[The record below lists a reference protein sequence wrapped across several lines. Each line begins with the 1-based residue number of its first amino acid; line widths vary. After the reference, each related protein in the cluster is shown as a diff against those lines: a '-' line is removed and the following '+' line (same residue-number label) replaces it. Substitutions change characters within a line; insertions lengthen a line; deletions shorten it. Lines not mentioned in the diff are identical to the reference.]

1 MTRIL
6 SVFKTTKQ
14 IMFLIDT
21 NVISEYRKKNNANHG
36 VNKFFNNAQLRGTDL
51 FISVITI
58 GELRRGVELI
68 RSRGDNK
75 QADKL
80 EEWLAKI
87 INEYTENILDFTET
101 ESQVWGRLRV
111 PNYKNA
117 VDKQIAA
124 TALTYGLTLVT
135 RNFDDFADCGV
146 ELFNPFEK

>member
-36 VNKFFNNAQLRGTDL
+36 VNKFFKNANLQGTDL

>member
-1 MTRIL
+1 
-6 SVFKTTKQ
+6 
-14 IMFLIDT
+14 MFLIDT

>member
-1 MTRIL
+1 
-6 SVFKTTKQ
+6 
-14 IMFLIDT
+14 MFLIDT
-21 NVISEYRKKNNANHG
+21 NVISEYRKKNNANPG
-36 VNKFFNNAQLRGTDL
+36 VNKFFKNANLQGTDL

-68 RSRGDNK
+68 RYRGDKK

-87 INEYTENILDFTET
+87 IRDYAENILDFTET

-111 PNYKNA
+111 PHHENTL
-117 VDKQIAA
+117 DKQIAA

-135 RNFDDFADCGV
+135 RNIDDFTDCGV
-146 ELFNPFEK
+146 ELLNPFD

>member
-6 SVFKTTKQ
+6 SVFKTKQQ

-21 NVISEYRKKNNANHG
+21 NVISEYRKKNNANPG
-36 VNKFFNNAQLRGTDL
+36 VNKFFKNANLQGTDL

-68 RSRGDNK
+68 RYRGDKK

-111 PNYKNA
+111 PHHENTL
-117 VDKQIAA
+117 DKQIAA

-135 RNFDDFADCGV
+135 RNIDDFTDCGV
-146 ELFNPFEK
+146 ELLNPFD

>member
-1 MTRIL
+1 M

-36 VNKFFNNAQLRGTDL
+36 VNKFFKNANLQGTDL

-68 RSRGDNK
+68 RYRGDKK

-87 INEYTENILDFTET
+87 INVYTENILDFTET

-111 PNYKNA
+111 PNYENA

-135 RNFDDFADCGV
+135 RNIDDFTGTGV
-146 ELFNPFEK
+146 ELLNPFEK

>member
-1 MTRIL
+1 MTPIL
-6 SVFKTTKQ
+6 SVFKTKQQ

-21 NVISEYRKKNNANHG
+21 NVISEYRKKNNANPG
-36 VNKFFNNAQLRGTDL
+36 VNKFFKNANLQGTDL

-68 RSRGDNK
+68 RYRGDKK
-75 QADKL
+75 QAEKL

-87 INEYTENILDFTET
+87 IRDYAENILDFTET

-111 PNYKNA
+111 PHHENTL
-117 VDKQIAA
+117 DKQIAA

-135 RNFDDFADCGV
+135 RNIDDFTDCGV
-146 ELFNPFEK
+146 ELLNPFD

>member
-1 MTRIL
+1 
-6 SVFKTTKQ
+6 
-14 IMFLIDT
+14 MFLIDT
-21 NVISEYRKKNNANHG
+21 NVISEYRKKNNANPG
-36 VNKFFNNAQLRGTDL
+36 VNKFFKNANLQGTDL

-68 RSRGDNK
+68 RYRGDKK
-75 QADKL
+75 QAEKL

-111 PNYKNA
+111 PNYENA

-135 RNFDDFADCGV
+135 RNIDDFTGTGV
-146 ELFNPFEK
+146 ELLNPFEK

>member
-1 MTRIL
+1 M

-21 NVISEYRKKNNANHG
+21 NVISEYRKKNNANPG
-36 VNKFFNNAQLRGTDL
+36 VNKFFKNANLQGTDL

-68 RSRGDNK
+68 RYRGDKK
-75 QADKL
+75 QAEKL

-87 INEYTENILDFTET
+87 IRDYAENILDFTET

-111 PNYKNA
+111 PHHENTL
-117 VDKQIAA
+117 DKQIAA

-135 RNFDDFADCGV
+135 RNIDDFTDCGV
-146 ELFNPFEK
+146 ELLNPFD

>member
-6 SVFKTTKQ
+6 SVFKTKQQ

-21 NVISEYRKKNNANHG
+21 NVISEYRKKNNANPG
-36 VNKFFNNAQLRGTDL
+36 VNKFFKNANLQGTDL

-68 RSRGDNK
+68 RYRGDKK
-75 QADKL
+75 QAEKL

-87 INEYTENILDFTET
+87 IRDYAENILDFTET

-111 PNYKNA
+111 PHHENTL
-117 VDKQIAA
+117 DKQIAA
-124 TALTYGLTLVT
+124 TALTYGLTLLT
-135 RNFDDFADCGV
+135 RNIDDFTDCGV
-146 ELFNPFEK
+146 ELLNPFD

>member
-1 MTRIL
+1 
-6 SVFKTTKQ
+6 
-14 IMFLIDT
+14 MFLIDT
-21 NVISEYRKKNNANHG
+21 NVISEYRKKNNANPG
-36 VNKFFNNAQLRGTDL
+36 VNKFFKNANLQGTDL

-68 RSRGDNK
+68 RYRGDKK
-75 QADKL
+75 QAEKL

-87 INEYTENILDFTET
+87 IRDYAENILDFTET

>member
-6 SVFKTTKQ
+6 SVFKTKQQ

-21 NVISEYRKKNNANHG
+21 NVISEYRKKNNANPG
-36 VNKFFNNAQLRGTDL
+36 VNKFFKNANLQGTDL

-68 RSRGDNK
+68 RRRGDNK
-75 QADKL
+75 QAEKL

-87 INEYTENILDFTET
+87 IRDYAENILDFTET

-111 PNYKNA
+111 PHHENTL
-117 VDKQIAA
+117 DKQIAA

-135 RNFDDFADCGV
+135 RNIDDFTDCGV
-146 ELFNPFEK
+146 ELLNPFD

>member
-1 MTRIL
+1 M
-6 SVFKTTKQ
+6 SVFKTKQQ

-21 NVISEYRKKNNANHG
+21 NVISEYRKKNNANPG
-36 VNKFFNNAQLRGTDL
+36 VNKFFKNANLQGTDL

-68 RSRGDNK
+68 RYRGDKK
-75 QADKL
+75 QAEKL

-87 INEYTENILDFTET
+87 IRDYAENILDFTET

-111 PNYKNA
+111 PNYENA

-135 RNFDDFADCGV
+135 RNIDDFTGTGV
-146 ELFNPFEK
+146 ELLNPFEK

>member
-1 MTRIL
+1 M

-36 VNKFFNNAQLRGTDL
+36 VNKFFKNANLQGTDL

-68 RSRGDNK
+68 RYRGDKK

-111 PNYKNA
+111 PNYENA

-135 RNFDDFADCGV
+135 RNIDDFTGTGV
-146 ELFNPFEK
+146 ELLNPFEK

>member
-1 MTRIL
+1 M
-6 SVFKTTKQ
+6 
-14 IMFLIDT
+14 
-21 NVISEYRKKNNANHG
+21 
-36 VNKFFNNAQLRGTDL
+36 

-68 RSRGDNK
+68 RYRGDKK

-111 PNYKNA
+111 PNYENA

-135 RNFDDFADCGV
+135 RNIDDFTGTGV
-146 ELFNPFEK
+146 ELLNPFEK

>member
-6 SVFKTTKQ
+6 SVFKTKQQ

-36 VNKFFNNAQLRGTDL
+36 VNKFFKNANLQGTDL

-68 RSRGDNK
+68 RYRGDKK
-75 QADKL
+75 QAEKL

-87 INEYTENILDFTET
+87 IRDYAENILDFTET

-111 PNYKNA
+111 PHHENTL
-117 VDKQIAA
+117 DKQIAA

-135 RNFDDFADCGV
+135 RNIDDFTDCGV
-146 ELFNPFEK
+146 ELLNPFEK